1 MLNSQ
6 ADGQIGNRESGRSDQ
21 RRAAR
26 RDVQA
31 QIRIERKVSKRSTPD
46 KLYGNG
52 VGIVIASRLPD
63 IEGYVGCV
71 KGRTAS
77 GKGGVQRSIGRRK
90 RNRRS
95 RRANPCVSLP
105 IKTTLGPSTLASL
118 QYQLM
123 VVIHIVH
130 VLSPP
135 PQLLAGTIE
144 NALNQIAAV

>member
-6 ADGQIGNRESGRSDQ
+6 ADGQIGNRERGRSDQ

-26 RDVQA
+26 RDVRA
-31 QIRIERKVSKRSTPD
+31 QIRIERKVSKRGTPD

-77 GKGGVQRSIGRRK
+77 GKGGVQGSTRTSKKEPEVAARQSLRVVTYQDNPRAVNTSVFSRPTHGCNTYCTCVVAAAATARRH
-90 RNRRS
+90 NRK
-95 RRANPCVSLP
+95 C
-105 IKTTLGPSTLASL
+105 PS
-118 QYQLM
+118 
-123 VVIHIVH
+123 
-130 VLSPP
+130 
-135 PQLLAGTIE
+135 
-144 NALNQIAAV
+144 QIAAV